1 MRIPNFIKLII
12 IFCILVV
19 GCVEPYSPPALN
31 QTINYL
37 VVDGFVDT
45 KNGTASVLLNHAQ
58 GLSDQNI
65 PVPILFATV
74 TLEGNDNSSVELH
87 AGSPDGFYEKTGLLL
102 SNDIQYR
109 LRIKTKTDK
118 EYLSEFITPKVSPPI
133 DSVTWKPVSDG
144 IEIRVNTH
152 DDTNNSKYYSW
163 SCDETW
169 TYHSPFT
176 SRYKYVGGQIL
187 FRQPEDDISTCFRND
202 RSSNISLGSSLKFNK
217 DIIQESLV
225 HFVKRGDERLS
236 AHYSILVKQVVLS
249 REAYDFQENLK
260 KTTEQLGGLF
270 DPQPGLVVGNVHCID
285 TPSETVLGYFNGG
298 TITEKRLFI
307 RVGQLPI
314 YLIVPPTKSDCTIDT
329 LPLEAVPTFVSDW
342 LIIDGIYNPGLTG
355 YSITPKACADCRE
368 QGGYL
373 EKPSFWP

>member
-1 MRIPNFIKLII
+1 M
-12 IFCILVV
+12 
-19 GCVEPYSPPALN
+19 
-31 QTINYL
+31 
-37 VVDGFVDT
+37 
-45 KNGTASVLLNHAQ
+45 
-58 GLSDQNI
+58 
-65 PVPILFATV
+65 FATV
-74 TLEGNDNSSVELH
+74 TLEGNDNSSVELN
-87 AGSPDGFYEKTGLLL
+87 AGSPEGFYEKTGLLL

-118 EYLSEFITPKVSPPI
+118 EYLSDFIRPKVSPPI

-163 SCDETW
+163 SFDETW
-169 TYHSPFT
+169 AYHSPFT

-202 RSSNISLGSSLKFNK
+202 RSSNISIGSSLKFNK